1 MKDFFNKIFKK
12 AEPSVYQ
19 VKDAHLNRTLRVKDF
34 LALGVGTIVSTSTFH
49 TTWRCCSTTHRSCS
63 CTFILI
69 SGSSGWACVF
79 CIC

>member
-34 LALGVGTIVSTSTFH
+34 LALGVGTIVSTSIFAP
-49 TTWRCCSTTHRSCS
+49 
-63 CTFILI
+63 
-69 SGSSGWACVF
+69 SGVF
-79 CIC
+79 CAPDTCPGGASSFVLAGGVAGLVSFAYA